1 LVIGI
6 LVVKCVYGPFWC
18 SPLRTFRHTQA
29 QSHWNL
35 CTNLIHQQVVPSWQ
49 LEIFYGLLLQKNMY
63 VIAGISHRNGL
74 LRNDSKERLT
84 LELVPL
90 CYVRHQSFGQDTLWL
105 WAIPFNVPPPP
116 MDEFFWWV
124 TTSLGILWS
133 LQFFWGVRWKFTN
146 FWGGF
151 LSALSYFLL
160 RG

>member
-105 WAIPFNVPPPP
+105 WAIPFNVPPPHG
-116 MDEFFWWV
+116 W
-124 TTSLGILWS
+124 I
-133 LQFFWGVRWKFTN
+133 
-146 FWGGF
+146 F
-151 LSALSYFLL
+151 LMGDYIPWHPLISAIFL
-160 RG
+160 RGKVKIYKFLRGVSVGTFIFFA